1 MKHRRHETDT
11 GSPEYQVAGM
21 TERINYLTRHLQQHP
36 KDFSTRRGLVA
47 LVNKRRR
54 LLNYL
59 VREDVKRY
67 YELIESLGIRHKAP
81 GLVPNR
87 VEQYSRFPQQK
98 AIKKHL
104 VTKK

>member
-1 MKHRRHETDT
+1 
-11 GSPEYQVAGM
+11 M

-59 VREDVKRY
+59 VREDVTRY
-67 YELIESLGIRHKAP
+67 YELIQSLGIRHKAP
-81 GLVPNR
+81 GLVPSR
-87 VEQYSRFPQQK
+87 DEKYSRFPQQK
-98 AIKKHL
+98 APKKHL
-104 VTKK
+104 ISKK